1 MSTFREK
8 FIKKY
13 KLENK
18 SYSIS
23 EIAKITG
30 FKKNV
35 LQQVYNRGIGAY
47 KTNLSSVRLKKDFS
61 KDPNLKKYPASA
73 RLTKEQW
80 ANSRIYGFIMGNP
93 KQVKKDKPDYDLW
106 IKRK

>member
-13 KLENK
+13 KLEKK
-18 SYSIS
+18 SFSIS

-30 FKKNV
+30 FKKNI
-35 LQQVYNRGIGAY
+35 LQQVYNRGVGAH
-47 KTNLSSVRLKKDFS
+47 KSNLSSVRLKKDFS
-61 KDPNLKKYPASA
+61 KNPNLKKFPASA
-73 RLTKEQW
+73 RLSKEQW
-80 ANSRIYGFIMGNP
+80 GMARLYGFVMNNP
-93 KQVKKDKPDYDLW
+93 KQTKKDKPDYDLW